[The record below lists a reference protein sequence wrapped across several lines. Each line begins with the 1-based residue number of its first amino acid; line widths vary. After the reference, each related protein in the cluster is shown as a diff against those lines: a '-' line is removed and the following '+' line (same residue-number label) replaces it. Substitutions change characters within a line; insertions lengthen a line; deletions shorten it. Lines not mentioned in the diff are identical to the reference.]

1 MVDSPA
7 GRAAVSPDDTFST
20 ERSDGPLASMQV
32 LWVSL
37 LIVGID
43 QLAKLW
49 VRTSMYVG
57 ESIPVLGSWLRLTFT
72 QNPGMAFGIDIGST
86 PLVTTFAILA
96 TLLIIAYL
104 WKLRRG
110 PFAYRLSIA
119 VVLGGAIGNIIDRVF
134 YGTLFSYG
142 TYFHGQ
148 VVDFIHVDVWRGTV
162 AEWIPLIGGSTMALF
177 PIWNVADMAI
187 VLGVVAMLVIQHT
200 HLEYEESSRTGSGSE
215 GPDPDT
221 DVAPDLE
228 TTSEQASSAYPDEAF
243 ERGAQDGEF
252 DGGRFDGDAF
262 GEESGRSGNA

>member
-200 HLEYEESSRTGSGSE
+200 HLEYEEGFREGSASE
-215 GPDPDT
+215 VSESNGAPGADT
-221 DVAPDLE
+221 S
-228 TTSEQASSAYPDEAF
+228 SEQPPSTYPDEAF
-243 ERGAQDGEF
+243 ESGSQDGEF